1 MARSRSRS
9 TRPARSTASRRASGA
24 TFSDSAPSDALY
36 PRALVASQL
45 ARVREL
51 CHRLPD
57 VTERPSH
64 GSPTFFVNDK
74 RTFAY
79 FLDNHHGDGRLALWC
94 AAPDGAQA
102 MLVDSDPDGFFL
114 PPYVARLGWIGVRL
128 DRDVP
133 WNRIAMVLEAAHQ
146 TRYRPPRVTSVA
158 PRAGA
163 SRRRRTANKRAR

>member
-1 MARSRSRS
+1 MVKPRTA
-9 TRPARSTASRRASGA
+9 RPAPATPSSRASR
-24 TFSDSAPSDALY
+24 ALY
-36 PRALVASQL
+36 PRARVASQL
-45 ARVREL
+45 TKVRAL
-51 CHRLPD
+51 CHALPD

-64 GSPTFFVNDK
+64 GSPTFFVNGK

-102 MLVDSDPDGFFL
+102 MLVDSNPDHYFL

-133 WNRIAMVLEAAHQ
+133 SNEIAMVLEAAHQ
-146 TRYRPPRVTSVA
+146 TRYRPPRTRKPPAARPSHTA
-158 PRAGA
+158 KHPARAA
-163 SRRRRTANKRAR
+163 KRR

>member
-1 MARSRSRS
+1 MARSRSARPAS
-9 TRPARSTASRRASGA
+9 TRAAA
-24 TFSDSAPSDALY
+24 DALY
-36 PRALVASQL
+36 PRALVTKQL

-79 FLDNHHGDGRLALWC
+79 FLDNHHGDGRLAVWC

-102 MLVDSDPDGFFL
+102 MLVDSDPEGFFL

-146 TRYRPPRVTSVA
+146 TRYRSPRVK
-158 PRAGA
+158 PA
-163 SRRRRTANKRAR
+163 SRPARGRSGRSAKKRAR

>member
-1 MARSRSRS
+1 M
-9 TRPARSTASRRASGA
+9 RA
-24 TFSDSAPSDALY
+24 
-36 PRALVASQL
+36 
-45 ARVREL
+45 L

-64 GSPTFFVNDK
+64 GSPTFFVNGQ

-128 DRDVP
+128 DRDVA
-133 WNRIAMVLEAAHQ
+133 WNQIAMVLEAAHQ
-146 TRYRPPRVTSVA
+146 TRHRPPRVRS
-158 PRAGA
+158 A
-163 SRRRRTANKRAR
+163 SRPAGGRRPRSGNRRTG